1 MKVFRVFFTLFAVC
15 ALGLSSI
22 SCGVEKSS
30 AAKEETDS
38 VSSAVEKKLDT
49 IVFPDVYFEDVA
61 FEDIVSLLE
70 KHSKRVSD
78 DGIGIS
84 VKVADEELLDAE
96 VTLRKN
102 NATLREIL
110 DEISRKTDS
119 KYVVTETGVEFICSE

>member
-1 MKVFRVFFTLFAVC
+1 MKVFRVFFTLFAVF
-15 ALGLSSI
+15 AISLSSI
-22 SCGVEKSS
+22 SCSVENKTVAKEEKSS
-30 AAKEETDS
+30 
-38 VSSAVEKKLDT
+38 VSNTIEKKLDN
-49 IVFPDVYFEDVA
+49 IFFPDVYFEDVA

-119 KYVVTETGVEFICSE
+119 KYVVTETGVEFSSR